1 MKLFMFRTNSPR
13 RFSYKPRYYDPDKEA
28 FEKRKAEMGLETK
41 LSEEEKLR
49 IRMSSRW
56 QRNKQGTGLPTRR
69 FTFFFYAFFILGGIY
84 VVFFT
89 DLIDNLIRAFGV
101 GK

>member
-1 MKLFMFRTNSPR
+1 MKLFMFRTANPR
-13 RFSYKPRYYDPDKEA
+13 RFVYRPRYYNPEKDA
-28 FEKRKAEMGLETK
+28 LEKRKAEMGLEAELT
-41 LSEEEKLR
+41 EEEKLR

-56 QRNKQGTGLPTRR
+56 HRNNQGMGLPARR

-84 VVFFT
+84 IVFFT
-89 DLIDNLIRAFGV
+89 DLIDNLIYAFGV

>member
-1 MKLFMFRTNSPR
+1 MKMFMFRTGNPR
-13 RFSYKPRYYDPDKEA
+13 RFSYKPRYYDPEREA
-28 FEKRKAEMGLETK
+28 LEKRKASMGFEAK

-49 IRMSSRW
+49 MRIHSRW
-56 QRNKQGTGLPTRR
+56 RKSDQGYGLPVMRYIFVLYTLV
-69 FTFFFYAFFILGGIY
+69 IIGGIY

-101 GK
+101 K